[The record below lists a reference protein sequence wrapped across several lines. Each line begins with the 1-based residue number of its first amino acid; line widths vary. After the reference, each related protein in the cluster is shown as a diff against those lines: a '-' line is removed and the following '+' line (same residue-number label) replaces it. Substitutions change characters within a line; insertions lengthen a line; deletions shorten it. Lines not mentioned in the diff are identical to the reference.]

1 MNVLITPG
9 KVSGQLLIPA
19 SKSLS
24 HRALIC
30 AGLAEGTSSVYN
42 LGHSQDIEATRN
54 CLQALGAKFKDDP
67 QKGCVHV
74 SGCRPQDLVEPVTLN
89 ANESGSTLRFFI
101 PIAAAGKEGVAFLGK
116 PSLLTRPLGIY
127 ANIFLEQGLPFEQ
140 GPEGLHFHG
149 PLQPGLYTL
158 NGDVSSQFISG
169 LLLAGPLMEG
179 MEIAVLPPYQSRS
192 YVDLTVSMLETFGCK
207 IEQPTDHAYRI
218 DPGQRLRAKSV
229 QVESD
234 WSQAAFFLTL
244 GMLNAPLTLKGLKK
258 DSLQGDAIISSMIEQ
273 AGGKLEWKEAPKS
286 ENESED
292 AGADVD
298 TNVSADPDSASCAP
312 GPDPDSVSGFGAADL
327 YVSPDTLRPFTFDL
341 ANCPDLGPILCV
353 LAAMI
358 PGTSRLIHAGRLRIK
373 ECDRIAAMEDEL
385 RKWGV
390 EISSDEDSMTI
401 VGKSANKYQMDS
413 IVQIDGHNDHRIVM
427 AMAVFGLCAKT
438 PSIIHGAQAVA
449 KSYPDFF
456 KDLALIHG
464 QCMEVNE

>member
-1 MNVLITPG
+1 MNMLITPG

-54 CLQALGAKFKDDP
+54 CLQALGAKFEDDP
-67 QKGCVHV
+67 QKRCVYV
-74 SGCRPQDLVEPVTLN
+74 SGCKPQDLTDPVTLN

-101 PIAAAGKEGVAFLGK
+101 PIAAAGQEEVTFLGK

-127 ANIFLEQGLPFEQ
+127 ANIFLEQDLPFEQ

-149 PLQPGLYTL
+149 PLQPGLYTI

-207 IEQPTDHAYRI
+207 VEQPSDHAYRI
-218 DPGQRLRAKSV
+218 DPGQHLQAKSV

-258 DSLQGDAIISSMIEQ
+258 DSLQGDAVIASMIEQ
-273 AGGKLEWKEAPKS
+273 AGGKLEWKD
-286 ENESED
+286 ESANID
-292 AGADVD
+292 DV
-298 TNVSADPDSASCAP
+298 
-312 GPDPDSVSGFGAADL
+312 ADL

-401 VGKSANKYQMDS
+401 VGKPADQYQMDS

-464 QCMEVNE
+464 QCKEVQE

>member
-1 MNVLITPG
+1 MNMLITPG

-54 CLQALGAKFKDDP
+54 CLQALGAKFEDDP
-67 QKGCVHV
+67 QKGCVYV
-74 SGCRPQDLVEPVTLN
+74 SGCKPQDLTDPVTLN

-101 PIAAAGKEGVAFLGK
+101 PIAAAGQEEVTFLGK

-127 ANIFLEQGLPFEQ
+127 ANIFLEQDLPFEQ

-149 PLQPGLYTL
+149 PLQPGLYTI

-207 IEQPTDHAYRI
+207 VEQPSDHAYRI
-218 DPGQRLRAKSV
+218 DPGQHLQAKSV

-258 DSLQGDAIISSMIEQ
+258 DSLQGDAVIASMIEQ
-273 AGGKLEWKEAPKS
+273 AGGKLEWKD
-286 ENESED
+286 ESANVD
-292 AGADVD
+292 DV
-298 TNVSADPDSASCAP
+298 
-312 GPDPDSVSGFGAADL
+312 ADL
-327 YVSPDTLRPFTFDL
+327 YVSPDTLCPFTFDL

-385 RKWGV
+385 RKWGA

-401 VGKSANKYQMDS
+401 VGKPADQYQMDS

-464 QCMEVNE
+464 QCKEVQE